1 MEEEKKIENEKS
13 EIENIKTSIKTNK
26 KKPKGFNIFHF
37 NEEIIQGIKNIGY
50 KNPTPIQKKVI
61 PEILSGFNL
70 IAHSRTGSG
79 KTASFLLPILQ
90 KLKSHSKIFGTRCLI
105 LSPVRDL
112 AFQTGIFLRKLGKFT
127 NLKYCLISGGK
138 NFDEQFE
145 KLAMNPDIIIATPG
159 RILHHIEEGSLQLK
173 KIEIIV
179 IDECDKMMELNFGE
193 QLKNIL
199 RNCPSN
205 KQIILLSATI
215 QEKLKIFLK
224 SGIVKEYKII
234 NIEDENKIPEK
245 LKIHLIYC
253 RKEEKIYTL
262 VSLFKKNIIDIN
274 KELTIIFVMTKF
286 HCDYIQEILKY
297 WDINSLIIYGSMEQD
312 LRNKNM
318 EEFKKGRIKILI
330 VTDVAA
336 RGIDIPFLDNVI
348 NFDFPDSEN
357 LFIHRVGR
365 TARLG
370 RIGNNFNLIS
380 SIELPYFFDIKY
392 TLGKKLILSNEDDN
406 IKKEDTIDNYNTI
419 SYGSIPEKV
428 IQEIKDSK
436 SDYLFN
442 SKLDIDELEISMK
455 RAEKKGIS
463 FMQKPSKFGIQESK
477 KLLSEFEMKYHPFFK
492 DKYYDEE
499 KMNFLKK
506 LSNYHPKESYFHNV
520 GETSINENIMDEFKK
535 KVDLYKKKKE
545 MEKEKEKILLSKNNT
560 LLNEEEYEK
569 ISDNEKENE
578 NEEKEIKLLNKKTKR
593 SKIKNFK
600 NLSQYMSETQ
610 DKNSKS
616 LWGTEKPLK
625 LDELTLNINTDDTME
640 KIKKNVWNEK
650 KKTFVTEKFD
660 GFGRKIKNESG
671 KIVKKNNN
679 YHPYKIWKKKNKI
692 SIQQVGEIEKEYNLN
707 SAKERLIEKKN
718 LKNKKN
724 DMKSIEQVLKDKKKK
739 FKELQKKNKLFSKR
753 QLRQQQLR
761 NRINLNSKSQTFIK
775 RKVNRKRKKK

>member
-1 MEEEKKIENEKS
+1 MEEKKELNISEYEKIENEKEEKS
-13 EIENIKTSIKTNK
+13 K
-26 KKPKGFNIFHF
+26 KKRKGFNMFHF
-37 NEEIIQGIKNIGY
+37 SEEIIEGIKNIGY

-61 PEILSGFNL
+61 PEILSGFNI

-90 KLKSHSKIFGTRCLI
+90 KLKTHSKIFGTRCLI

-112 AFQTGIFLRKLGKFT
+112 AYQTGMFLRKLGKFT
-127 NLKYCLISGGK
+127 DLKYCLISGGK
-138 NFDEQFE
+138 NFDDQFE

-159 RILHHIEEGSLQLK
+159 RILHHIDEGSLQLK

-193 QLKNIL
+193 QLKSIL

-215 QEKLKIFLK
+215 QEQLKIFLK

-234 NIEDENKIPEK
+234 NIDEENKVPEK
-245 LKIHLIYC
+245 LKIHLIYT
-253 RKEEKIYTL
+253 RKEEKIYAL

-286 HCDYIQEILKY
+286 HCDYIQEILKF
-297 WDINSLIIYGSMEQD
+297 WEINSIIIYGSMEQN

-318 EEFKKGRIKILI
+318 EDFKKGRIKLLI
-330 VTDVAA
+330 VTDVAS

-365 TARLG
+365 TARVG
-370 RIGNNFNLIS
+370 RIGKNFNLIS
-380 SIELPYFFDIKY
+380 SYELPYFFDIKY
-392 TLGKKLILSNEDDN
+392 ALGKKLIINENNDNNNIEEDN
-406 IKKEDTIDNYNTI
+406 INDFNII

-436 SDYLFN
+436 IDYLFN

-463 FMQKPSKFGIQESK
+463 FMQKPSKFGVQETK
-477 KLLSEFEMKYHPFFK
+477 KFLNDIEMKFHPFFK
-492 DKYYDEE
+492 GNYYDEE
-499 KMNFLKK
+499 KMQFLKK
-506 LSNYHPKESYFHNV
+506 LNNYHPKESYFHRV
-520 GETSINENIMDEFKK
+520 RETSVNENIMEEFKK
-535 KVDLYKKKKE
+535 KVDLFKKRKE
-545 MEKEKEKILLSKNNT
+545 MEKEKEKILMKRNM
-560 LLNEEEYEK
+560 EEEEKNYEDVN
-569 ISDNEKENE
+569 IINDDEE
-578 NEEKEIKLLNKKTKR
+578 EEKPELKLLNKKIKR

-600 NLSQYMSETQ
+600 NLNEYMSDTQ

-616 LWGTEKPLK
+616 LWGTEKPIK

-640 KIKKNVWNEK
+640 KIKKTVWNEK

-660 GFGRKIKNESG
+660 KFGRKIKNESG
-671 KIVKKNNN
+671 KFIKKNDN
-679 YHPYKIWKKKNKI
+679 YHPYKNWKRKTKM
-692 SIQQVGEIEKEYNLN
+692 SIQKIGEVEKEYNVK
-707 SAKERLIEKKN
+707 SAQDRLIEKKN
-718 LKNKKN
+718 NLKGKKN
-724 DMKSIEQVLKDKKKK
+724 DMKSIEQVLKEKKKK
-739 FKELQKKNKLFSKR
+739 FKELQKKNKNFSKR
-753 QLRQQQLR
+753 KLREQQLKH
-761 NRINLNSKSQTFIK
+761 RINLNSKSQTFIK
-775 RKVNRKRKKK
+775 RKISRRRK